1 MCRHVTVER
10 PALRLTV
17 VALLASLHA
26 MPITLHLSPK
36 RPPHLKS
43 HLRFIAD
50 FGLMDPVG
58 LRW

>member
-1 MCRHVTVER
+1 MRRHATVER

-26 MPITLHLSPK
+26 VPITLHPSPK
-36 RPPHLKS
+36 RLRHLKS

-50 FGLMDPVG
+50 FGLMDPLG

>member
-1 MCRHVTVER
+1 MQAKL
-10 PALRLTV
+10 P
-17 VALLASLHA
+17 HA
-26 MPITLHLSPK
+26 RSPK
-36 RPPHLKS
+36 RLRHLKS